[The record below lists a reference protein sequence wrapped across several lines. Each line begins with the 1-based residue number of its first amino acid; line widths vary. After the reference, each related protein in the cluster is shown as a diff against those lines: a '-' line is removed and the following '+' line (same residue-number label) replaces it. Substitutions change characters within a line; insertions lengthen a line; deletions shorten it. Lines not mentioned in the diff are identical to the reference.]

1 MVQIGIINLKQNV
14 RMRDLN
20 PKDVNHLVQIKGIVI
35 RCSDVYPEMKD
46 GVFKC
51 GNCGWMERVPVERGR
66 VQEPRDCQKCK
77 VKVGL
82 KIMLL
87 TKYIKILI
95 RTHSK

>member
-51 GNCGWMERVPVERGR
+51 GNCGWMERVAVERGR

-77 VKVGL
+77 VKVGF
-82 KIMLL
+82 KIF
-87 TKYIKILI
+87 KNNK
-95 RTHSK
+95 SNK